1 VLDNDKPNTATV
13 KSGNGPNPSAQ
24 DPFVFAAGGLALL
37 TIPLRARQLLP
48 GQPAGD
54 FFRADG
60 GRPAELPLTA
70 RDEPTLSRAGP
81 DRRARAWMR

>member
-13 KSGNGPNPSAQ
+13 ESGNGPNPSAQ
-24 DPFVFAAGGLALL
+24 DPFVFAAG
-37 TIPLRARQLLP
+37 
-48 GQPAGD
+48 D
-54 FFRADG
+54 FLRADG